1 MTVSKVENVSVM
13 LSLELETNLRE
24 VCTLYILW
32 VNTYIAVTILY
43 FISYDLLSIC
53 SKLLFA

>member
-43 FISYDLLSIC
+43 FISYDLLSI
-53 SKLLFA
+53 

>member
-13 LSLELETNLRE
+13 FSLELETNLRE

-43 FISYDLLSIC
+43 FISYDLLSI
-53 SKLLFA
+53 